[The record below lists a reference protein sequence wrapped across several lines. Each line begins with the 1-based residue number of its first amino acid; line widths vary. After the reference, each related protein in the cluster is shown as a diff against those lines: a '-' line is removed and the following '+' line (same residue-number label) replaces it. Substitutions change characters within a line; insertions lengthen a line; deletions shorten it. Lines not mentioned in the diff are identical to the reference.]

1 MSPIQRIGKAELEKI
16 IYGGITDM
24 KKSALTIVSLLL
36 LSSALA
42 ACGSKNNDNGASP
55 SASGSASPSA
65 SASASGS
72 AEGASELGGK
82 IKVLTTRTDMVNDG
96 TMDRYAAKFK
106 EKYPKAEI
114 EFEGLTNYASDIKV
128 RLTTGE
134 AGDVNLID
142 SGIPTSELSKY
153 YEPLPDTMFDD
164 VYFPDYMAYE
174 GKRYGITTGV
184 NTQGIVYNKQAFKQ
198 AGIDKIPTTLDELYA
213 AAQKLKDAGIIPLY
227 LNYGAQWP
235 VTNWGENSYGYVA
248 GNAKWTD
255 TLLTSDAPFT
265 VDGPWGKLIQIAR
278 TFVEKGWVEKDL
290 ATNNWEM
297 SKGEVASGKA
307 GMYFLGN
314 WVIPQ
319 LVTAGAKSE
328 DIGFF
333 PLPYDNSGKYNA
345 PLGGDYYMGVS
356 KTSKNKE
363 LATAFVDFFVKE
375 SGYQADSGMMPILK
389 SEKPESP
396 QLAEFNS
403 FNPTYIESEAVDP
416 KYNEIMNKAELAIG
430 VGSID
435 QELITS
441 KDLQKAFDEMN
452 KKWAD
457 AKKAL
462 GY

>member
-1 MSPIQRIGKAELEKI
+1 MSLI
-16 IYGGITDM
+16 
-24 KKSALTIVSLLL
+24 L

-42 ACGSKNNDNGASP
+42 ACGNNNNNNGGSASP
-55 SASGSASPSA
+55 SASQSASPSA
-65 SASASGS
+65 SASASS
-72 AEGASELGGK
+72 DGAAASDLKGT
-82 IKVLTTRTDMVNDG
+82 IKVLTHRTDLVNDG
-96 TMDRYAAKFK
+96 TMDKYAAKFK
-106 EKYPKAEI
+106 EKYPNAKV
-114 EFEGLTNYASDIKV
+114 EFEGLTNYATDIKL

-142 SGIPTSELSKY
+142 SGLATSELSKY
-153 YEPLPDTMFDD
+153 YEPLPDSMFDD
-164 VYFPDYMAYE
+164 VYFPDYMANG

-184 NTQGIVYNKQAFKQ
+184 NTQGIVYNKKAFAA
-198 AGIDKIPTTLDELYA
+198 AGIDKVPTTLDELYA
-213 AAQKLKDAGIIPLY
+213 DAQKLKDAGITPLY

-235 VTNWGENSYGYVA
+235 VTNWGENSYAYVA

-255 TLLTSDAPFT
+255 TLLSSDAPFT
-265 VDGPWGKLIQIAR
+265 VDGPWGKLISIAR

-290 ATNNWEM
+290 STNNWEM
-297 SKGEVASGKA
+297 SKGEVATGKA

-319 LVTAGAKSE
+319 VIGAGAASE

-345 PLGGDYYMGVS
+345 PLGGDYYIGVS
-356 KTSKNKE
+356 KDSKNKE
-363 LATAFVDFFVKE
+363 LATAWVDFFVKE
-375 SGYQADSGMMPILK
+375 SGYQADSGMMPIVK
-389 SEKPESP
+389 SQTPESS

-403 FNPTYIESEAVDP
+403 FSPTYIESEATDP
-416 KYNEIMNKAELAIG
+416 KYNEIMNKAEIAIG
-430 VGSID
+430 TGSVD
-435 QELITS
+435 QELITA
-441 KDLQKAFDEMN
+441 KDLQKAFDSLN